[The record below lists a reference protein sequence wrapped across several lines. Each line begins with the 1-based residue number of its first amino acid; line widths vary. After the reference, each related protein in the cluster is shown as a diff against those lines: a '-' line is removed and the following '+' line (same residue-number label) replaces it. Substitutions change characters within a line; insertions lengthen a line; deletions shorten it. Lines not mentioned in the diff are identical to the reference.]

1 MSFFRI
7 DLDALVER
15 VEVVAPCADQGASLA
30 RAASSMTSHT
40 HAASLR

>member
-15 VEVVAPCADQGASLA
+15 AEVVVDQGASLA
-30 RAASSMTSHT
+30 RAASSMTSRT